1 MWIGRLAHAAD
12 NQPMIIEDRAMLD
25 ADRCWQAVCARDA
38 AQDGRF
44 VFAVCSTGI
53 YCRPSCPARRPKREN
68 VSFHVDADAA
78 SSAGFRP
85 CKRCSPQGPSP
96 AEQLDALVVAACALL
111 NTSEQPLPLTQLAA
125 RIGLSASHL
134 TRAFKARTGL
144 TPKAWSEAQRRAR
157 LEQQLPTADSVLDA
171 ALSAGYS
178 GTRALYQQSA
188 TLSPAQR
195 RKQAAGEQLRY
206 SIAPCP
212 LGHLLLA
219 SSAKGICALLFG
231 DDPSQLLGELQ
242 QRFAAAE
249 LHADNPGLGDSLR
262 QVLAQISEPQRAA
275 QLPLDIRGTVFQ
287 QQVWRALQQIPSG
300 QTRNYAEL
308 AAQLGSHPRA
318 VARAC
323 ASNPLGLLVPCH
335 RVISS
340 NGSLSGYRWGLAR
353 KAALL
358 KGEADTQAQ

>member
-1 MWIGRLAHAAD
+1 
-12 NQPMIIEDRAMLD
+12 MLD
-25 ADRCWQAVCARDA
+25 SDLCWQAVCTRDT

-44 VFAVCSTGI
+44 VFAVRSTGV
-53 YCRPSCPARRPKREN
+53 YCRPNCPARRPRREN
-68 VSFHVDADAA
+68 VSFYIDADAA
-78 SSAGFRP
+78 AAAGFRP
-85 CKRCSPQGPSP
+85 CKRCSPQGQSP
-96 AEQLDALVVAACALL
+96 AEQLDALVVTACELL
-111 NTSEQPLPLTQLAA
+111 GNSEQPLPLAQLAA

-144 TPKAWSEAQRRAR
+144 TPKAWTAAQRRAR
-157 LEQQLPTADSVLDA
+157 LEQQLPTTDSVLDA

-178 GTRALYQQSA
+178 GTRALYQQP
-188 TLSPAQR
+188 TPLSPAQR

-231 DDPSQLLGELQ
+231 DDPDALRGELQ

-249 LHADNPGLGDSLR
+249 LRVDDTGMGEALR
-262 QVLAQISEPQRAA
+262 QVLTQLREPQRAT
-275 QLPLDIRGTVFQ
+275 QLPLDIRGTAFQ
-287 QQVWRALQQIPSG
+287 QQVWRALQQIPLG

-318 VARAC
+318 IARAC

-335 RVISS
+335 RVIAS
-340 NGSLSGYRWGLAR
+340 NGSLSGYHWGLAR

-358 KGEADTQAQ
+358 EGEADSQAQ

>member
-1 MWIGRLAHAAD
+1 MLTAAGKPFAPVMPRRMGVLYLPCAAPASIAGPVARHGD
-12 NQPMIIEDRAMLD
+12 PSGKTSVSMLMLTPPRPPAFARAN
-25 ADRCWQAVCARDA
+25 A
-38 AQDGRF
+38 
-44 VFAVCSTGI
+44 
-53 YCRPSCPARRPKREN
+53 ARRRGR
-68 VSFHVDADAA
+68 A
-78 SSAGFRP
+78 RP
-85 CKRCSPQGPSP
+85 NNWMRWLWPP
-96 AEQLDALVVAACALL
+96 ALL

-157 LEQQLPTADSVLDA
+157 LEQQLPTADSVLGA

-231 DDPSQLLGELQ
+231 DDPAQLLGELQ

-262 QVLAQISEPQRAA
+262 KVLAQISEPQRAA

-358 KGEADTQAQ
+358 KQEARPLLDQ